1 MKTPR
6 SSWFASK
13 KNARRHGG
21 LVCPRTRRLLL
32 EPLEH
37 RLLLAVVQWDG
48 GPTGDGTSWH
58 EAVNWVGDELPG
70 ANDDVMI
77 DAAGDV
83 TITHSTGTTTIHS
96 LVSSNALMLS
106 GGRLDV
112 ATTIETDNTIT
123 ISGGTLANATV
134 ADDATLIATAN
145 SNNRLDGVTVNGDL
159 YLSTSSAQVKIEGG
173 TTFANAH
180 LSGNYSEIGFAPGQT
195 LTGNIL
201 LEGTDSNYRY
211 VSMNGTS
218 GTLTIGP
225 AGSIKTAAG
234 FGGIGYVGV
243 NAYGTY
249 GGTMTLVNQGLIS
262 AEASGPDA
270 VCSTGELDQHGDPAS
285 QWRWHA
291 EPLEVPGRRRYGH
304 RRRVQYCAGL
314 WRLRADFREHSSSG
328 RHTGSY
334 RRIPATRR
342 RSLGKWNGPSEFDQR
357 RSNPS
362 RWRRGGRQAS
372 YRGHVRAVARR

>member
-1 MKTPR
+1 LG
-6 SSWFASK
+6 SGS
-13 KNARRHGG
+13 NA
-21 LVCPRTRRLLL
+21 
-32 EPLEH
+32 
-37 RLLLAVVQWDG
+37 W
-48 GPTGDGTSWH
+48 S
-58 EAVNWVGDELPG
+58 N
-70 ANDDVMI
+70 
-77 DAAGDV
+77 
-83 TITHSTGTTTIHS
+83 TGTISVTDSTVNLGGTFTTAG
-96 LVSSNALMLS
+96 LNLAGFNRN
-106 GGRLDV
+106 GGTVNLTGTLDNRSDTLELN
-112 ATTIETDNTIT
+112 ATTGSLTLKGGT
-123 ISGGTLANATV
+123 ISGGTLNTADGAELTV
-134 ADDATLIATAN
+134 TSHD
-145 SNNRLDGVTVNGDL
+145 NNLLDGVTVNGDL

-291 EPLEVPGRRRYGH
+291 EPLEVPGRRWYAH
-304 RRRVQYCAGL
+304 CRRIQYCAGL
-314 WRLRADFREHSSSG
+314 GRLRADFREHSSSG